1 MKTCFRALIVAITL
15 VLVLGGES
23 VAQQPT
29 PAPAPPSPVAE
40 GAAAA
45 QQARLRDLAAI
56 VPLKVKVVVSK
67 YQGEKKISS
76 LPYEMTVRT
85 DGGNANIRMNTQVP
99 VLTFGSPAPDP
110 DAKPAPPK
118 PGAFTYREIG
128 TNIDCRAMTLDPGR
142 YSVSVTIEDSSVYK
156 DEDRRGAGTSQ
167 VNDVLA
173 LRTYRTSNTTILRDG
188 QSTEFTVAT
197 DKITGEVMKA
207 EVSISV
213 IK

>member
-1 MKTCFRALIVAITL
+1 MKTCFRAFIVAITV
-15 VLVLGGES
+15 VLMFSGKS
-23 VAQQPT
+23 AAQQPAPAAQQPT
-29 PAPAPPSPVAE
+29 PAPAPSSPVAE

-56 VPLKVKVVVSK
+56 VPLKVKVLVSK

-85 DGGNANIRMNTQVP
+85 DGGAANIRMNTQVP
-99 VLTFGSPAPDP
+99 VLQFGSAAPDRS
-110 DAKPAPPK
+110 
-118 PGAFTYREIG
+118 FNYRDIG

-167 VNDVLA
+167 VNDVPVI
-173 LRTYRTSNTTILRDG
+173 RTYRTSNTTILRDG

-197 DKITGEVMKA
+197 DKITGEVLRA